1 MVVTMTM
8 QETYDLQTTVG
19 KMGLIAIH
27 TPTYNSIHKLY
38 SGLLLNHKYF
48 HLDRCDFA
56 VACAS
61 VQPADPL
68 QVGTEAG
75 SIAPQD
81 LFNPLLYTAC
91 STDSYNTIVSR
102 ALGLNSTPLNGNSGT
117 ISDSGMAG
125 SQAFSNA
132 VNSEQ
137 VYYSLLG
144 ESGWRKA
151 MPQAGF
157 TMSGLKPLVYTMV
170 NTFGNAGQMSNSADG
185 VGFNAA
191 QSIGADGTFTNNN
204 PVAGTMFRGESRPM
218 PRLPT
223 TIGPISSGGTVS
235 DYYYI
240 QNTLRTTIPKTMVA
254 LIIVPPA
261 KQHILY
267 YRLRVVWTVSFIE
280 PASVTERLTPGY
292 MANIGTAS
300 YGSNIVS
307 SSAKDLDNK
316 ENFVDTQDVDM
327 NLIMQS

>member
-27 TPTYNSIHKLY
+27 TPTYNSIYKLY
-38 SGLLLNHKYF
+38 AGLLVNHKYF
-48 HLDRCDFA
+48 KLERCDFA

-117 ISDSGMAG
+117 ISDSGLAG
-125 SQAFSNA
+125 SQAFANS

-170 NTFGNAGQMSNSADG
+170 NTFGNIAQMSNLGNAEG
-185 VGFNAA
+185 VNTT
-191 QSIGADGTFTNNN
+191 QIVNNTGSLSTDTVN
-204 PVAGTMFRGESRPM
+204 GTMFRGDSRPM

-223 TIGPISSGGTVS
+223 SIGPVTWSGATS
-235 DYYYI
+235 DAFYV
-240 QNTLRTTIPKTMVA
+240 QTGNRTPIPKTMVA

-267 YRLRVVWTVSFIE
+267 YRLRVVWTISFIE
-280 PASVTERLTPGY
+280 PVSTTEKLTASY
-292 MANIGTAS
+292 MANIGTSS

-307 SSAKDLDNK
+307 ASAKDLDNT